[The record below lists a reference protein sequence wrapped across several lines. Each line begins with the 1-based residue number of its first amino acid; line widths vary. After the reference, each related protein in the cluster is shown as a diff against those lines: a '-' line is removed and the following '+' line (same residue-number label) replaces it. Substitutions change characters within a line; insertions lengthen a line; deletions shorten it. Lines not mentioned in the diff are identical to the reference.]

1 MKKLILLAI
10 PVYLAACSSNDEK
23 PKQVDVPQAAMTQ
36 SSNSE
41 AFNKSFAV
49 LLSNYYG
56 LKDAFVKE
64 DTDKIKSFAT
74 DLIKAA
80 DSLKLTDLKAET
92 ALIET
97 AKMNAQNVS
106 DETKGLIGEANI
118 EGKRKSFQ
126 MITSDMYDLLRVVKY
141 DKEIVYMQHC
151 PMAFDNK
158 GADWLSN
165 TSEIVNPY
173 LPKKMPDCGEVK
185 DSVDFRPKK

>member
-1 MKKLILLAI
+1 MKKLILLAF
-10 PVYLAACSSNDEK
+10 PLYLIACNSKEEK
-23 PKQVDVPQAAMTQ
+23 PKPVEVPQTAMTQ

-41 AFNKSFAV
+41 ALNKSFAL

-64 DTDKIKSFAT
+64 DTAKIKSFAT

-80 DSLKLTDLKAET
+80 DSLKLGDLKAEA
-92 ALIET
+92 ALVET

-106 DETKGLIGEANI
+106 DETKGLLGETNI
-118 EGKRKSFQ
+118 ENKRKSFQ
-126 MITSDMYDLLRVVKY
+126 MVTSDVYDLLRVVKY
-141 DKEIVYMQHC
+141 DREIIYMQHC
-151 PMAFDNK
+151 PMAFENK

-173 LPKKMPDCGEVK
+173 IPKKMLDCGEVK